1 MITIDQLTE
10 GQFDSLQIAKV
21 LIQEATKNDGNWNH
35 RTKHLTINGPAGTG
49 KTTMMKFLVS
59 WLRDEGITG
68 VALAAPTHAAKKVL
82 ANAVGEEVSTIHS
95 ILKINPTTYEEKQFF
110 EQSAPPDL
118 SKIRI
123 LICEECSFYDIKLF
137 EILMNSIQP
146 WTIIIGIG
154 DRAQLRPADDKGISR
169 FFTDQRFEQTYLT
182 EIKRSNMPIIEVATE
197 IRNGGWIRENIIDDL
212 GVKQDKSVSEF
223 MTNYFKV
230 VKSIDDL
237 YETRMYAY
245 TNNSVDTLNKIIRKK
260 LYETE
265 QDFIV
270 GEPIVMQEPL
280 IRDINYEGKRFQ
292 EIVFNNGEYLE
303 VSEIKPMESVL
314 KCRNVDYQLVLHY
327 YQLKVKSIDTGESGL
342 INTISD
348 KNELNKFY
356 MFLGKVAQDYKS
368 GTIKAFWDDFWKI
381 KNNYHR
387 VKPLPVST
395 IHKGQ
400 GSTVDNSFL
409 YTPCITKYAEPDL
422 ASQLLY
428 VGVTRARH
436 NVNFVG

>member
-1 MITIDQLTE
+1 MITIDQLTK
-10 GQFDSLQIAKV
+10 GQFDSLQQAKI
-21 LIQEATKNDGNWNH
+21 LIQEATKNEGNWH
-35 RTKHLTINGPAGTG
+35 QRTKHLTINGPAGTG

-59 WLRDEGITG
+59 WLRDEGIPG
-68 VALAAPTHAAKKVL
+68 IALAAPTHQAKKIL
-82 ANAVGEEVSTIHS
+82 ANMTGEEVSTIHS

-118 SKIRI
+118 SKIRV

-154 DRAQLRPADDKGISR
+154 DKAQLRPADDSGVSR
-169 FFTDQRFEQTYLT
+169 FFTDQRFEQAHLT

-197 IRNGGWIRENIIDDL
+197 IRNGGWVRENIVDGA

-223 MTNYFKV
+223 MVDYFKV
-230 VKSIDDL
+230 VKKIDDL
-237 YETRMYAY
+237 YETRMFAY
-245 TNNSVDTLNKIIRKK
+245 TNNSVDTLNKIIRKT
-260 LYETE
+260 LYNTE
-265 QDFIV
+265 DAFIV

-280 IRDINYEGKRFQ
+280 IRNINYEGKKFQ

-303 VSEIKPMESVL
+303 ITEIKPLSTSL
-314 KCRNVDYQLVLHY
+314 KCRNTEYKLNLNY
-327 YQLKVKSIDTGESGL
+327 FQLKVKSIDTGETGT

-348 KNELNKFY
+348 KNELNNLY
-356 MFLGKVAQDYKS
+356 VFLGKVAQDYKS

-381 KNNYHR
+381 KNNFHR

-436 NVNFVG
+436 NVNYVG